1 MPLTR
6 PAFVRLALV
15 PSHARS
21 RACGHALQWGVFS
34 GVTGVLLYL
43 AAQRPLAPSTPRRVY
58 SWFLGVHKLSVWL
71 GSIAGCLIFLD
82 FFGVQVPQAGTAKGL
97 KLWPLGVIGMV
108 ILFYALYYGVL
119 GRDLAEVCADR
130 MVNTMG
136 AVTKGGRREQGQ
148 CATGADG
155 TRRSTLQA
163 GVRADL
169 RFTSNDVCSICN
181 CALPHPA
188 AAATAALPS
197 AAAVA
202 ATPGMPPLP
211 PRPGH
216 VDRLVT
222 LPGCKHQFHE
232 FCLRGWMIVGKK
244 DTCPY
249 CNEKCDMRALK
260 LSPWD
265 NHSLT
270 WMQLLDA
277 TRYLVVWNPIILVF
291 TLLLLKGTGFEP
303 LLEES
308 QKLHKEHA
316 HRDAALLKQV
326 IAEAAADSA
335 LHASADAAAHLI
347 ATPAPPS

>member
-148 CATGADG
+148 GRDEQG
-155 TRRSTLQA
+155 QGESE
-163 GVRADL
+163 G
-169 RFTSNDVCSICN
+169 
-181 CALPHPA
+181 
-188 AAATAALPS
+188 
-197 AAAVA
+197 
-202 ATPGMPPLP
+202 
-211 PRPGH
+211 
-216 VDRLVT
+216 
-222 LPGCKHQFHE
+222 
-232 FCLRGWMIVGKK
+232 
-244 DTCPY
+244 
-249 CNEKCDMRALK
+249 
-260 LSPWD
+260 
-265 NHSLT
+265 
-270 WMQLLDA
+270 
-277 TRYLVVWNPIILVF
+277 
-291 TLLLLKGTGFEP
+291 
-303 LLEES
+303 ES
-308 QKLHKEHA
+308 Q
-316 HRDAALLKQV
+316 
-326 IAEAAADSA
+326 
-335 LHASADAAAHLI
+335 
-347 ATPAPPS
+347 